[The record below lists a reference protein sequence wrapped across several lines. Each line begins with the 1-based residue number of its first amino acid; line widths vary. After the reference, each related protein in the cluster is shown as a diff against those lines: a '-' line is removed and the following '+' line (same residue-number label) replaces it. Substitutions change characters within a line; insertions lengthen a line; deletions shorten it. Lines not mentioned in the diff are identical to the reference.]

1 LTRFI
6 QVSSTVNDRRAARR
20 ITQELLQARL
30 ASCVQILGPIESS
43 YWWKGKLEREK
54 EWLLLIKARAGD
66 YRRIEAAIKKTHPY
80 KVPEI
85 LAFTVL
91 CGNPDYLAWTRNE
104 TSRKTRNP
112 AE

>member
-1 LTRFI
+1 MTGFI
-6 QVSSTVNDRRAARR
+6 QVSSTVNNRLAARR
-20 ITQELLQARL
+20 IAQELLQARL

-54 EWLLLIKARAGD
+54 EWLLLIKARADD

-80 KVPEI
+80 KIPEI
-85 LAFTVL
+85 LAFTIL
-91 CGNPDYLAWTRNE
+91 YGNPDYLDWTRNE
-104 TSRKTRNP
+104 TSRRTRNQ